1 MHTLWLVLTLATAAE
16 PGAVAEDPSSS
27 ALAAPQADQRDL
39 LLLLDEGP
47 LHLRLRLAIRG
58 ESLARGRE
66 QYIDGL
72 MRTLD
77 ADGDGKL
84 TRKEAAQSALFRTK
98 NRSSANQF
106 LESLQSQ
113 AALTRREVEQRIE
126 AKGGGLVSYHQVA
139 ASAKNDLE
147 IFKLLDRDDSGV
159 LEAAEL
165 IGAPDLILSKDTDG
179 DQCVSFEEFV
189 PPPPPPDPMQVL
201 LGTQPVT
208 QLAKPAG
215 LLGEATNALF
225 MSRLIKKYDRNR
237 DQSLDAA
244 EIRWPVERL
253 KLLDANSDGK
263 LSALEFSAIGRVPAD
278 AEMTVDLSAVDVEGG
293 LVRLDGTTGKR
304 LDEAGRLDYA
314 KVGFDPAVVT
324 FSHRHLD
331 PRATA
336 VEDAVRKFNSLDA
349 DANGYLTRDETAD
362 RLRFERELFELID
375 ADGDE
380 KIFAD
385 EMRRYVE
392 ALSDPAATSC
402 RVNIYDAG
410 FGFFMALDANA
421 DGRISER
428 ERRQAGPHLAALD
441 RDGVAGIRSNE
452 PVRHFHIEFVRGTFQ
467 LFGPVD
473 QPAAQALELQ
483 RRQVAG
489 PIWFQRMD
497 RNNDGDLIWNEFL
510 GPRWVFDQLDAD
522 GDELLDPQ
530 EAARWRPK
538 PAQ

>member
-1 MHTLWLVLTLATAAE
+1 MSTLWLLLSLATAAQ
-16 PGAVAEDPSSS
+16 PGDAAEI
-27 ALAAPQADQRDL
+27 ALAPPQADQRDL
-39 LLLLDEGP
+39 LLLLDDGP

-58 ESLARGRE
+58 SSLAQGRE

-72 MRTLD
+72 MKTLD
-77 ADGDGKL
+77 SDGDGKL
-84 TRKEAAQSALFRTK
+84 TRKEAAQSPLFRTK
-98 NRSSANQF
+98 NRASANQF
-106 LESLQSQ
+106 LEGLQAQ
-113 AALTRREVEQRIE
+113 APITRREVQQRIE
-126 AKGGGLVSYHQVA
+126 AKGGGLMSYHEVA

-179 DQCVSFEEFV
+179 DQCVSFDEFV
-189 PPPPPPDPMQVL
+189 PPPPPPNPMQVL
-201 LGTQPVT
+201 LGNQPVA
-208 QLAKPAG
+208 QVAKPAG
-215 LLGEATNALF
+215 SLGEVTNAVF
-225 MSRLIKKYDRNR
+225 MTRMIKKYDRNR
-237 DQSLDAA
+237 DQLLDAA
-244 EIRWPVERL
+244 EIRWPAQRL
-253 KLLDANSDGK
+253 RQLDANGDGK
-263 LSALEFSAIGRVPAD
+263 LSAHELTAIGRVAAD
-278 AEMTVDLSAVDVEGG
+278 AEMTVDLSAADVEGG
-293 LVRLDGTTGKR
+293 VVQLDGTNGKR
-304 LDEAGRLDYA
+304 LDDGGRLDYA
-314 KVGFDPAVVT
+314 KVAFEPAVVT
-324 FSHRHLD
+324 FSHRHVD
-331 PRATA
+331 PRAAA
-336 VEDAVRKFNSLDA
+336 VEDALRKFNSLDA

-402 RVNIYDAG
+402 RINIYDAG
-410 FGFFMALDANA
+410 FGFFMALDSNA
-421 DGRISER
+421 DGRVSER

-441 RDGVAGIRSNE
+441 RDGIAGIRSNE
-452 PVRHFHIEFVRGTFQ
+452 PVRHFHIGFARGTFQ
-467 LFGPVD
+467 LFGPID
-473 QPAAQALELQ
+473 QPAAQGLEFQ

-538 PAQ
+538 PSQ

>member
-1 MHTLWLVLTLATAAE
+1 MCTLWLLLSLAAAAQTSDARE
-16 PGAVAEDPSSS
+16 DQSPRAVAVSQP
-27 ALAAPQADQRDL
+27 DQRDL
-39 LLLLDEGP
+39 LLLLDDGP
-47 LHLRLRLAIRG
+47 LHVRLRLAIRG
-58 ESLARGRE
+58 APLARSRE

-72 MRTLD
+72 MKALD

-84 TRKEAAQSALFRTK
+84 TRKEAAQSPLFRTK
-98 NRSSANQF
+98 NRANANPF
-106 LESLQSQ
+106 LEGLQNQ
-113 AALTRREVEQRIE
+113 AAMTRREVEQRIE
-126 AKGGGLVSYHQVA
+126 ARGGSLVSYHEVA
-139 ASAKNDLE
+139 ASAKNDEE

-201 LGTQPVT
+201 LGNRPVT

-215 LLGEATNALF
+215 LLGEATNAVF
-225 MSRLIKKYDRNR
+225 ISRVIKKYDRNR
-237 DQSLDAA
+237 DQMLDAA
-244 EIRWPVERL
+244 EIRWVPERL
-253 KLLDANSDGK
+253 RLLDSNGDGK
-263 LSALEFSAIGRVPAD
+263 LNALELNAISRAAPD
-278 AEMTVDLSAVDVEGG
+278 AEMSVDLSAVEIEGG
-293 LVRLDGTTGKR
+293 LVQLEGTSGKR
-304 LDEAGRLDYA
+304 LDDAGRVDYA
-314 KVGFDPAVVT
+314 KVGFEPAVIT

-331 PRATA
+331 PRARA
-336 VEDAVRKFNSLDA
+336 VEDAIRTFNLLDV
-349 DANGYLTRDETAD
+349 DANGYLTRDETAT

-375 ADGDE
+375 ADGDD

-385 EMRRYVE
+385 EMRKYVE

-441 RDGVAGIRSNE
+441 RDGVAGVRSNE
-452 PVRHFHIEFVRGTFQ
+452 PVRHFHIEFVRGMYQ
-467 LFGPVD
+467 LFGAVD
-473 QPAAQALELQ
+473 QPASQALEFQ

-522 GDELLDPQ
+522 GDELLDSQ